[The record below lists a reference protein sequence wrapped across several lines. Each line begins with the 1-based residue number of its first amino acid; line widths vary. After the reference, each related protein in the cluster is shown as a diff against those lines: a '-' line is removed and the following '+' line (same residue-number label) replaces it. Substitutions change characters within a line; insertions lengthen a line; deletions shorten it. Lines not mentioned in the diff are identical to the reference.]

1 MTKDRKKYEKYF
13 YFFKEDI
20 HMINN
25 VMPTQIDI
33 DQIKLE
39 SSRFSELPNEI
50 SKVIVGQSH
59 IIDLIVNAILCKGH
73 ILLEGVPGVAKTTMI
88 KAVASALGLT
98 FNGG

>member
-1 MTKDRKKYEKYF
+1 M
-13 YFFKEDI
+13 I
-20 HMINN
+20 HNS
-25 VMPTQIDI
+25 VPTQTVI

-39 SSRFSELPNEI
+39 SNRFNDLPTEI
-50 SKVIVGQSH
+50 SKVIVGQNH

-98 FNGG
+98 FQ